1 MNAHRCSRIVVVLAG
16 LLLTTACGEGYEPG
30 LEEQEAAPAE
40 LVETRS
46 DAVISGVVRG
56 SSVRSTTNVNLRSGP
71 STAYGILLTVPAGY
85 TATILNPTPS
95 GGFYYINYQ
104 GTRGWAHGDYWNT
117 VAGLVVNG
125 RTLDATQESRVRWI
139 ASNTVPRVPG
149 TRDERLVKSAR
160 VTWWSLKEGVLNV
173 SNPHSYSN
181 CGGTRL
187 APLSG
192 CSATTWQAGIAGAQ
206 VWNYTLSSLE
216 STALNLYPG
225 KTVRD
230 VLADASVKAGYA
242 AGTTTYNGIV
252 NSTGDLRRSWLVRHH
267 AVGFVHNEATVS
279 WECISQSKSWCY
291 SPDWYPSSAF
301 APNRDAAMRS
311 IRELQAIF
319 DGIAP

>member
-1 MNAHRCSRIVVVLAG
+1 MLNVNRCSRIVAVLTG
-16 LLLTTACGEGYEPG
+16 LLLTAACGEGLEPG
-30 LEEQEAAPAE
+30 QEAPPAE
-40 LVETRS
+40 LVESRT

-56 SSVRSTTNVNLRSGP
+56 STVQATSNVNLRSGP
-71 STAYGILLTVPAGY
+71 STGYSILVTVPAGHS
-85 TATILNPTPS
+85 ATILNPTPS

-117 VAGLVVNG
+117 VAGLMVNG

-139 ASNTVPRVPG
+139 ASNTVPRVLG
-149 TRDERLVKSAR
+149 TRDERLVKSSR

-173 SNPHSYSN
+173 TNPHSYSN

-187 APLSG
+187 GPLTG
-192 CSATTWQAGIAGAQ
+192 CTATTWQAGISGAQ
-206 VWNYTLSSLE
+206 VWNYSLSSLE
-216 STALNLYPG
+216 STALNLFPG

-230 VLADASVKAGYA
+230 VLADAAIKAGYA

-252 NSTGDLRRSWLVRHH
+252 ASTGDLRRSWLVRHH
-267 AVGFVHNEATVS
+267 AVGFTHNEATVT

-301 APNRDAAMRS
+301 APNRDAALRS
-311 IRELQAIF
+311 MRELQAIF
-319 DGIAP
+319 DGLAP